1 MSQALRF
8 ALVGAGNMGSNHA
21 RVISEHPDTE
31 LVYLIDPREQVGS
44 AVAAR
49 YGATWLP
56 SLPDLEGIDAVVVAA
71 ATEAHHPLALEV
83 LGQDTALLVE
93 KPVADGLA
101 ESEEI
106 LRLAESHDLVMM
118 CGLLE
123 RFNPAVM
130 TARAIME
137 DPVHVIATRHSPYAP
152 RIRTG
157 VSWDLL
163 VHDVDLAIHLMGAE
177 PNRVDAQLGFF
188 HSDSAPQAED
198 VAEVLLGFENGGIS
212 RISASRIGQR
222 KIREL
227 QIYETGKLIEA
238 DLLRRT
244 VTVYNHVAEQAENEG
259 RNYRQQTV
267 IEIPEIIHNVEPLT
281 GQLTHFV
288 SLLRGQADAAA
299 ERRSILP
306 SHRVINAAIA
316 QRTASH
322 G

>member
-1 MSQALRF
+1 MAQPLRF

-31 LVYLIDPREQVGS
+31 LLYLIDPRKDVGS
-44 AVAAR
+44 SVAAR

-56 SLPDLEGIDAVVVAA
+56 ELPDLNDVDAVVVAA
-71 ATEAHHPLALEV
+71 ATEAHHTLALQV
-83 LGQDTALLVE
+83 LGQNTALLVE

-101 ESEEI
+101 ETEEI
-106 LRLAESHDLVMM
+106 LNLAEERDLPMM

-152 RIRTG
+152 RIKTG

-163 VHDVDLAIHLMGAE
+163 VHDVDLAIHLMGSE
-177 PNRVDAQLGFF
+177 PNRIEAELGFF
-188 HSDSAPQAED
+188 HRDSVPQAED
-198 VAEVLLGFENGGIS
+198 VAEVLLGFENGGVG
-212 RISASRIGQR
+212 RISASRIGHR

-288 SLLRGQADAAA
+288 ALLRGEADAAA

-316 QRTASH
+316 QRNSIDA
-322 G
+322 

>member
-1 MSQALRF
+1 MAQPLRF

-21 RVISEHPDTE
+21 RVISEHPDTQ
-31 LVYLIDPREQVGS
+31 LVALIDPREEVGS

-49 YGATWLP
+49 YGANWLP
-56 SLPDLEGIDAVVVAA
+56 ELPDVSGIDAVVVAA
-71 ATEAHHPLALEV
+71 ATEAHHPLALQV
-83 LGQDTALLVE
+83 LEQDTALLVE

-101 ESEEI
+101 ETEEI
-106 LRLAESHDLVMM
+106 LNLAESRDLPMM

-123 RFNPAVM
+123 RFNPAVR
-130 TARAIME
+130 TAQAILE
-137 DPVHVIATRHSPYAP
+137 DPVHVVATRHSPYAP
-152 RIRTG
+152 RIKTG
-157 VSWDLL
+157 VAWDLL
-163 VHDVDLAIHLMGAE
+163 VHDVDLAIQVMGSE
-177 PNRVDAQLGFF
+177 PSRIDAQLGFF
-188 HSDSAPQAED
+188 HPDSLPQAED
-198 VAEVLLGFENGGIS
+198 VAEVVLGFENGGVS
-212 RISASRIGQR
+212 RVSASRIGQR

-227 QIYETGKLIEA
+227 HIYETGKLIEA

-244 VTVYNHVAEQAENEG
+244 VTVYNHISEQAENEG

-288 SLLRGQADAAA
+288 SLLRGEADAAA

-316 QRTASH
+316 QRTAAD

>member
-1 MSQALRF
+1 MNQRLRF

-31 LVYLIDPREQVGS
+31 LVYLIDPRQDVGA

-56 SLPDLEGIDAVVVAA
+56 ELPHLNDIDAVVVAA
-71 ATEAHHPLALEV
+71 ATEAHHSLALQV

-101 ESEEI
+101 ETEEI
-106 LRLAESHDLVMM
+106 LALAEHRDLPMM

-130 TARAIME
+130 TAKAILS
-137 DPVHVIATRHSPYAP
+137 DPVHVVATRHSPYAP

-163 VHDVDLAIHLMGAE
+163 VHDVDLAIHLMGSE
-177 PNRVDAQLGFF
+177 PSRVDAQLGFF
-188 HSDSAPQAED
+188 HSSSLAQAED
-198 VAEVLLGFENGGIS
+198 VAEVLLGFENGGLG
-212 RISASRIGQR
+212 RVSASRIGQR

-227 QIYETGKLIEA
+227 QVYETGKLIEA

-267 IEIPEIIHNVEPLT
+267 IEIPEIIHNVEPLV

-288 SLLRGQADAAA
+288 ALLRGEADAAA
-299 ERRSILP
+299 ERSSILP
-306 SHRVINAAIA
+306 SHRVINAAIS
-316 QRTASH
+316 QRESVRV
-322 G
+322 